1 MKNSLNHVR
10 CMTALPLPANTPLAA
25 PHPARSAELFA
36 APDGAFQGF
45 VMAHLD
51 GPVLWLQDRQSAR
64 LAGRP
69 WLAGARPEALLM
81 RPGHPRDVL
90 IAAEEGLACPAL
102 SAVVAEIHG
111 NPIALSFT
119 ATRRLALRAEAHG
132 VTLWLIRHAAVMQPT
147 ALRDRWRVT
156 ALPSAQNP
164 DDPAAPGA
172 PLWQV
177 ELLRSRDKRPGA
189 WVVRHEQGTDG
200 TPDRLHFAAE
210 LSDRAADAADV
221 AGGAES
227 GGRPAGG
234 QRAAG

>member
-1 MKNSLNHVR
+1 MRPSI
-10 CMTALPLPANTPLAA
+10 LPANTPQAA
-25 PHPARSAELFA
+25 PQPARSAEVFA

-69 WLAGARPEALLM
+69 RLTGLQPPALLM
-81 RPGHPRDVL
+81 RPAHPRDVL

-111 NPIALSFT
+111 NPTALSFT
-119 ATRRLALRAEAHG
+119 ASRRLALRADSHG
-132 VTLWLIRHAAVMQPT
+132 VTLWLIRHAARPEPS
-147 ALRDRWRVT
+147 ALRDRWQVT
-156 ALPSAQNP
+156 TLPSARNP
-164 DDPAAPGA
+164 DDAAAPGA
-172 PLWQV
+172 ALWRV

-189 WVVRHEQGTDG
+189 WVVSHETGPDG
-200 TPDRLHFAAE
+200 APDRLHFTAE
-210 LSDRAADAADV
+210 LPDRAADAPA
-221 AGGAES
+221 AEGGAAS
-227 GGRPAGG
+227 GNGAGG

>member
-1 MKNSLNHVR
+1 MRPLI
-10 CMTALPLPANTPLAA
+10 LPANTPSAA
-25 PHPARSAELFA
+25 PQPARSAEVFA

-45 VMAHLD
+45 VMAHLQ

-69 WLAGARPEALLM
+69 SLAGVLPQALLM
-81 RPGHPRDVL
+81 RPAHPRDVL

-111 NPIALSFT
+111 NPTALSFT

-132 VTLWLIRHAAVMQPT
+132 VTLWLIRHAARPEPS
-147 ALRDRWRVT
+147 ALRDRWQVT
-156 ALPSAQNP
+156 ALPSAPNP

-172 PLWQV
+172 ALWRV
-177 ELLRSRDKRPGA
+177 ELLRTRDKRPGT
-189 WVVRHEQGTDG
+189 WVVSHEAASDN

-210 LSDRAADAADV
+210 LPNRAPDAATGTGS
-221 AGGAES
+221 AAP
-227 GGRPAGG
+227 GGRPANEH
-234 QRAAG
+234 RAAS

>member
-1 MKNSLNHVR
+1 MRPLI
-10 CMTALPLPANTPLAA
+10 LPANTPSAA
-25 PHPARSAELFA
+25 PQPARSAEVFA

-45 VMAHLD
+45 VMAHLQ

-69 WLAGARPEALLM
+69 SLAGVLPQALLM
-81 RPGHPRDVL
+81 RPAHPRDVL

-111 NPIALSFT
+111 NPTALSFT

-132 VTLWLIRHAAVMQPT
+132 VTLWLIRHAARPEPS
-147 ALRDRWRVT
+147 ALRDRWQVT
-156 ALPSAQNP
+156 ALPSAPNP

-172 PLWQV
+172 ALWRV
-177 ELLRSRDKRPGA
+177 ELLRTRDKRPGT
-189 WVVRHEQGTDG
+189 WVVSHEAAPDN

-210 LSDRAADAADV
+210 LPNRASDAATGTGNAAPGGHPANEHRAA
-221 AGGAES
+221 S
-227 GGRPAGG
+227 
-234 QRAAG
+234 